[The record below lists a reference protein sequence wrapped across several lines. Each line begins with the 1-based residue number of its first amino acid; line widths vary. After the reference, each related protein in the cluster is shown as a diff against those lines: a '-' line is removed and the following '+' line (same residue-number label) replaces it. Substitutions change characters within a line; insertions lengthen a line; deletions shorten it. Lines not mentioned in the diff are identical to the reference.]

1 MKQLVLLSLLFTSV
15 LRLYAQEKVGVI
27 SGSVN
32 TADGLPAA
40 HVMVFLKGMN
50 RMAYTMEDGAF
61 RISSPSGPQ
70 VLIVQSNT
78 KKQIEIPLTI
88 IGGKEQVIPVIL
100 LPEKSYELNEVVI
113 TGLYEPQSIRNSVYH
128 IRTISSQMIKLR
140 GATDLK
146 NILSTEIGIRFS
158 TDPVTGISNPKFM
171 GLNSSSSGIKI
182 LLDGVPMMDRGVEK
196 ESLGQIDINTVE
208 RIEIVEGPMSL
219 IYGTDAMAGVINI
232 ITKKGNSDHLS
243 VTARLQEETAGKE
256 YNAFDD
262 KGIHNEYLSIN
273 WRKNGWHAGA
283 SGTRNNFGGWKG
295 NKTGRAQEW
304 LPKAQWLTAATT
316 GYKNSK
322 MDLWY
327 RFNGTDETLTLR
339 GDYDP
344 SLAAPVAADKQY
356 LSKRWFHQV
365 QGSFFLSD
373 QLSLDMAG
381 SFTDYSRRTLST
393 NKEINTGKETLS
405 LEPGSQ
411 DKDAMKSAFLRGTL
425 QYKLSPQ
432 VTLQPGI
439 EFNRSTGKGDRIAGE
454 PAINDYAFFLS
465 SQLQLTDAI
474 QVKPGFRMVKNSV
487 YDAPPFIP
495 SLHTKIRLNEQ
506 LDFRLSYA
514 RGFRAPVLRELYF
527 YFRDANHDI
536 TGNLDLK
543 AEHSNSFNTSLSWT
557 LKNSPELRLNTVWSG
572 FFNDYRN
579 RIVLGTV
586 QGNDRLNTY
595 LNFDKSRTLGG
606 EWTGVLSWK
615 NLQANLGLS
624 YIGQYNEL
632 SDQKELAGNNPKYV
646 WSPEISTNISYLIPK
661 LETSIGFFY
670 KFSGKQAAYTSST
683 VDGKAVAR
691 LNEMA
696 AFHLSDLSLNKI
708 VNKYLT
714 LNGGIRN
721 LFNVT
726 RVKTVGIESGAHTS
740 GVDSPFGFGRS
751 YFLGLTMHWSKK

>member
-1 MKQLVLLSLLFTSV
+1 MKRLILPFLLLMSV
-15 LRLYAQEKVGVI
+15 LVVHAQEKVGVI
-27 SGSVN
+27 SGKVN
-32 TADGLPAA
+32 TADGLPATN
-40 HVMVFLKGMN
+40 VMVFLKGLN
-50 RMAYTMEDGAF
+50 RIVYTMENGAF
-61 RISSPSGPQ
+61 RISSPSGSQ
-70 VLIVQSNT
+70 VLVVQSNT
-78 KKQIEIPLTI
+78 KKQIEIPVTVI
-88 IGGKEQVIPVIL
+88 AGKEQEIPFVQL
-100 LPEKSYELNEVVI
+100 REKSYELNEVVI
-113 TGLYEPQSIRNSVYH
+113 TGLYEPQSIRNSVYN

-146 NILSTEIGIRFS
+146 NILSTELGIRFS
-158 TDPVTGISNPKFM
+158 TDPMTGISNPKFM

-182 LLDGVPMMDRGVEK
+182 LLDGVPMMDRGVDK

-208 RIEIVEGPMSL
+208 RIEIVEGPMSV

-232 ITKKGNSDHLS
+232 ITKRGNSDQLS
-243 VTARLQEETAGKE
+243 VTARVQEETAGKE
-256 YNAFDD
+256 YDAFDN
-262 KGIHNEYLSIN
+262 KGIHNEYLSVN
-273 WRKNGWHAGA
+273 WQKNGWHVGA

-304 LPKAQWLTAATT
+304 LPKDQWLTAATT

-327 RFNGTDETLTLR
+327 RFNGTDETLSLR

-344 SLAAPVAADKQY
+344 TLAAPVAADKQY
-356 LSKRWFHQV
+356 LSKRWFHQL
-365 QGSFFLSD
+365 QGSFFLGD
-373 QLSLDMAG
+373 KLSLDMAG
-381 SFTDYSRRTLST
+381 SYTDYSRRTLST

-411 DKDAMKSAFLRGTL
+411 DKDVMKSTFFRSTL
-425 QYKLSPQ
+425 QYRLSPL

-495 SLHTKIRLNEQ
+495 SLHTKIRLNED

-536 TGNLDLK
+536 AGNLNLK

-557 LKNSPELRLNTVWSG
+557 LKNSPELRLNTIWSG
-572 FFNDYRN
+572 FFNDYKN

-586 QGNDRLNTY
+586 EGNDRLNTY

-606 EWTGVLSWK
+606 EWTGVLSWN

-632 SDQKELAGNNPKYV
+632 SDQKEISGSNPKYV
-646 WSPEISTNISYLIPK
+646 WSPEVSTNISYLIPK
-661 LETSIGFFY
+661 LETSVSFFY
-670 KFSGKQAAYTSST
+670 KFTGKQSAYTSST
-683 VDGKAVAR
+683 VDGKQVAR
-691 LNEMA
+691 LSEMS
-696 AFHLSDLSLNKI
+696 AFHMSDMSLNKI

-714 LNGGIRN
+714 INGGVRN

-726 RVKTVGIESGAHTS
+726 RIRTVGIESGAHV
-740 GVDSPFGFGRS
+740 GDGNNPFGFGRS